1 MEISLSNKWQPS
13 KTPKLSD
20 WTEVL
25 TLNMNCESELG
36 TWIASII
43 SENENYFHYHWG
55 VNLATVGCVSMFHGD
70 SKHETRV
77 VFILRHYTRLTE
89 KEWNTLHEH
98 SKEKGKYWTVSTPR
112 WEKKLTIAMTQENG
126 AHHCNDVENETHKAT
141 WQNESESNQGA
152 GFAHSAK
159 WKRAIFKSLTCG
171 VP

>member
-70 SKHETRV
+70 TKHETRV
-77 VFILRHYTRLTE
+77 VFILKHYTRLTE

-98 SKEKGKYWTVSTPR
+98 SKE
-112 WEKKLTIAMTQENG
+112 NG
-126 AHHCNDVENETHKAT
+126 APHCNDVENETHKAT

>member
-1 MEISLSNKWQPS
+1 MATVKDPEIEWLNWGPDFEHE
-13 KTPKLSD
+13 LRV
-20 WTEVL
+20 WTG
-25 TLNMNCESELG
+25 NMNCEHNLRKWKLFSLSLRRE
-36 TWIASII
+36 
-43 SENENYFHYHWG
+43 
-55 VNLATVGCVSMFHGD
+55 LATVGCVSMFHGD
-70 SKHETRV
+70 TKHETRV
-77 VFILRHYTRLTE
+77 VFILKHYTRLTE

-112 WEKKLTIAMTQENG
+112 WETKLTIAMTQENG
-126 AHHCNDVENETHKAT
+126 AHHCNDVENETHKVT